1 MEKDLGPRATVLYE
15 ALRKRITCGELAIG
29 VRLPSQSELAAE
41 FGMAIMTVR
50 QAIARLEREGLV
62 TSDQGRGTFVQSG
75 LLAAQ
80 TQLEQQKFTLR
91 EEWYRSLVEFFPA
104 GFMVV
109 SEGIVCYVNRMTL
122 SMLGASDPSELIG
135 RYVFDFVHPACA
147 EQLADRTHQFEMHAG
162 VTQTPVEVQLI
173 RLDGTIINIEIR
185 GMGTTYENRGAAA
198 IVLIDL
204 TAREQAQETSARL
217 VGIVANSRDAI
228 YSQTLDGHICTWNAG
243 AESLYGYAADDI
255 IGRSVGLL
263 AAPAHARENPVLL
276 ERLARGEMIEEYE
289 TIHVHRS
296 GNAIPVSLSISS
308 SIDARGA
315 VIGASTIVRDMRSQ
329 LAANTALREREER
342 YRSVV
347 EASIDGLVMNDLAGT
362 ITFANLQMARMLGYE
377 SPEQLI
383 GRENM
388 DIVAPDSREQ
398 VPEEMQAIVRD
409 GAARGIQ
416 LQLLRRDGSSF
427 PAEVDAVLMRDE
439 TGEPFAMTAA
449 LRDVTERYAYE
460 EELRSRA
467 LYDTLTG
474 LPNRALLLDRL
485 AYQIRLAK
493 RQREPFAF
501 LLLDLDRFKDV
512 NDSLGHQFGD
522 ILLCEV
528 AERLRQTLRASDT
541 VARLGGDEFAVVLPG
556 ADAIYAAHVADKIQA
571 AVREPLQ
578 LQNRTVYCGLS
589 AGIVIYPDFGEDES
603 ALLSRADV
611 AMYSAKSRGEDY
623 AVYDREL
630 HQQNSNRLELS
641 YELRQ
646 AIENDQLTV
655 YYQPLVNL
663 ETRCAD
669 HVEALVRWIHPERG
683 MLPPS
688 EFIGLAEQT
697 GLIEPLTLWV
707 LRAALRQVKAW
718 RDGGLDLDV
727 SVNVSAWC
735 FQDPHLVEAIA
746 QQLRAQ
752 DVSAACLTLEITE
765 STFMMDP
772 DRAMRTLTAL
782 HEMGVRITIDD
793 FGTGYSSLSYLTHL
807 PIDGIKIDRSF
818 VRTMSHDI
826 RESTVVVRS
835 VIDLGHN
842 LGLEVV
848 AEGVESARHW
858 QTLAG
863 MGCDMAQGYYMSRPI
878 PGEHIPAWMEEWR
891 NSSWSQAS

>member
-1 MEKDLGPRATVLYE
+1 MEQDLGPRAAVLYGD
-15 ALRKRITCGELAIG
+15 LRKRIASGELVIG
-29 VRLPSQSELAAE
+29 ARLPAQSELATE
-41 FGMAIMTVR
+41 YGMAIMTVR

-62 TSDQGRGTFVQSG
+62 TSVQGRSTFVQSS

-80 TQLEQQKFTLR
+80 TRIEQEKLKLR
-91 EEWYRSLVEFFPA
+91 EEWYHSLVEFCPV

-109 SEGIVCYVNRMTL
+109 SEGMVRYVNRATL
-122 SMLGASDPSELIG
+122 AMLGASDPRELIG
-135 RYVFDFVHPACA
+135 RHVYDFVHPAFT
-147 EQLADRTHQFEMHAG
+147 EQLTARTHLIELHAG
-162 VTQTPVEVQLI
+162 VTQEPVKVQLI
-173 RLDGTIINIEIR
+173 RLDGTIIDVETR
-185 GMGTTYENRGAAA
+185 SMGITYEDRGAAA
-198 IVLIDL
+198 ILLFDL
-204 TAREQAQETSARL
+204 TPRVQAQEQSARL
-217 VGIVANSRDAI
+217 AAIVASSRDAI
-228 YSQTLDGHICTWNAG
+228 HSSTLDGRICTWNAG
-243 AESLYGYAADDI
+243 AEALYGYAADEV
-255 IGRSVGLL
+255 IGRSLTLL
-263 AAPAHARENPVLL
+263 AAPGHVSEFLVVL
-276 ERLARGEMIEEYE
+276 ERLARGESIEEYQ
-289 TIHVHRS
+289 TIGVHKN
-296 GNAIPVSLSISS
+296 GQKIPMSLSVSPIA
-308 SIDARGA
+308 DAQGV
-315 VIGASTIVRDMRSQ
+315 VIGASSIARDMRSH
-329 LAANTALREREER
+329 LAANKALREREER

-362 ITFANLQMARMLGYE
+362 IIFANLQMARMLGYE
-377 SPEQLI
+377 SPDQLI
-383 GRENM
+383 GRQNM

-398 VPEEMQAIVRD
+398 VPEKMQAVVRE

-416 LQLLRRDGSSF
+416 LRLLRRDGSSF
-427 PAEVDAVLMRDE
+427 PAEIDAVLMRDE
-439 TGEPFAMTAA
+439 SGEPFAMTAA

-467 LYDTLTG
+467 LYDSLTG

-528 AERLRQTLRASDT
+528 AERLGQTLRASDT

-556 ADAIYAAHVADKIQA
+556 ADAVYAAQVADKIQA
-571 AVREPLQ
+571 AVREPVL

-589 AGIVIYPDFGEDES
+589 IGIVVHPDFGDDAS

-623 AVYDREL
+623 AVYDSEL
-630 HQQNSNRLELS
+630 DQQNSNRLALS

-646 AIENDQLTV
+646 AIESDQLTV
-655 YYQPLVNL
+655 YYQPIVNL
-663 ETRCAD
+663 KTGCAD

-683 MLPPS
+683 LLPPS
-688 EFIGLAEQT
+688 EFVGLAEQT

-707 LRAALRQVKAW
+707 LREALRRVKAW

-727 SVNVSAWC
+727 SVNLSAWC

-746 QQLRAQ
+746 EQLLTL

-772 DRAMRTLTAL
+772 DRAMCTLTSL

-793 FGTGYSSLSYLTHL
+793 FGKGYSSLSYLTHL

-818 VRTMSHDI
+818 VLTMSRDV

-842 LGLEVV
+842 LGLQVV
-848 AEGVESARHW
+848 AEGVESAVHL
-858 QTLAG
+858 QALAG
-863 MGCDMAQGYYMSRPI
+863 MGCDMAQGYYMSRPL
-878 PGEHIPAWMEEWR
+878 PADHIPSWMENWR
-891 NSSWSQAS
+891 NTSWLQAS